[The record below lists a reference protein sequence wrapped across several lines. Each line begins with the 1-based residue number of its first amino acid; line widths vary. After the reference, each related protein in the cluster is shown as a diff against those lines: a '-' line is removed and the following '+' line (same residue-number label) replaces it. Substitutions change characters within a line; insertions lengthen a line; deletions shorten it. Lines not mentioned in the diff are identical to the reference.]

1 MPIILPVNVIP
12 QVHKGL
18 FLITSHFPIVTNPCK
33 YWHAGQ
39 YKVISKYLIVWG
51 HDQSTWGSGRRN
63 NSHFFQRGSLCMTA
77 VLISWVTSS
86 ISMVIALLLLLVLLN
101 WLNRKIKFNSE
112 GEHNTHK
119 PENVVVALKQ
129 EAANYTLILTLSP
142 LSSGSSSVKN
152 SRFG

>member
-1 MPIILPVNVIP
+1 
-12 QVHKGL
+12 
-18 FLITSHFPIVTNPCK
+18 
-33 YWHAGQ
+33 
-39 YKVISKYLIVWG
+39 
-51 HDQSTWGSGRRN
+51 
-63 NSHFFQRGSLCMTA
+63 MTA